1 MCAWILRGICGRP
14 VIYSLDFS
22 LLGSCSLELLLLVV
36 NLEMDNSLKWILF
49 NIVSGQITPLISPA
63 LVEWKAQA
71 NVNGLNFICH
81 FFQQHLQ
88 VYTSLFRDTRHV
100 SPLAKLDK
108 HPHKICINEQQF
120 CSTITNNTRL

>member
-1 MCAWILRGICGRP
+1 MCSWILRWICGCP
-14 VIYSLDFS
+14 VICSLDFS

-88 VYTSLFRDTRHV
+88 V
-100 SPLAKLDK
+100 
-108 HPHKICINEQQF
+108 
-120 CSTITNNTRL
+120 